1 MNVDYSRG
9 RQWLDNSANAN
20 CIDFAVNN
28 IGIRPEAAKARQM
41 AVLHLCIARKVVV
54 K

>member
-1 MNVDYSRG
+1 MNADYPRG
-9 RQWLDNSANAN
+9 RQWLDNSAKAN

-28 IGIRPEAAKARQM
+28 TGIRPEAAKARQM
-41 AVLHLCIARKVVV
+41 AVLHSCLARKVVV